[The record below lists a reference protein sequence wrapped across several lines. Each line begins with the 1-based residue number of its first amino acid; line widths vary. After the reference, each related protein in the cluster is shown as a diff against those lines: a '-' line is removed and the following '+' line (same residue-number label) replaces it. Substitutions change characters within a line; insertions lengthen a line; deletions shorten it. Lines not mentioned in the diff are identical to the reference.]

1 MSVEIFWEQK
11 EFLRWNK
18 SISIIFEGFSLTK
31 TCLRPESAPLM
42 LHSWQRGPNPSY
54 FLNTPPIL
62 PTPFFQILYNPTL
75 SCCLQPRPN
84 CFFPTPTA
92 LLIPLGPVDWY
103 THINIYLHHLLCVHK
118 SYLYYAEWTI
128 HWYQKFTFHYAF
140 SVQNLFASKSHICW
154 LDAIILGSY
163 CETNNTVR
171 NSVNKTKQTYTYTK
185 HSER

>member
-1 MSVEIFWEQK
+1 MIHRYTQFLFTGIISPSHFANDFSRKRFLMLYSMNWQNFIVWLSLILEILGNMSVEIFWEQK

-92 LLIPLGPVDWY
+92 LLIPLRG
-103 THINIYLHHLLCVHK
+103 
-118 SYLYYAEWTI
+118 
-128 HWYQKFTFHYAF
+128 Q
-140 SVQNLFASKSHICW
+140 
-154 LDAIILGSY
+154 
-163 CETNNTVR
+163 
-171 NSVNKTKQTYTYTK
+171 
-185 HSER
+185 

>member
-1 MSVEIFWEQK
+1 MIHRYTQFLFTGIISPSHFANDFSRKRFLMLYSMNWQNFIVWLSLILEILGNMSVEIFWEQK

-75 SCCLQPRPN
+75 SCCLQPCPN
-84 CFFPTPTA
+84 CFFPTQTA
-92 LLIPLGPVDWY
+92 LLIPLRG
-103 THINIYLHHLLCVHK
+103 
-118 SYLYYAEWTI
+118 
-128 HWYQKFTFHYAF
+128 Q
-140 SVQNLFASKSHICW
+140 
-154 LDAIILGSY
+154 
-163 CETNNTVR
+163 
-171 NSVNKTKQTYTYTK
+171 
-185 HSER
+185 